1 MNRSFN
7 LKFLSLNCNG
17 LIKTTLKSTAESNFI
32 KHLKQQKPRLIALQE
47 SHAATEHIQSSLN
60 FQFQTKSSIRT
71 KHCGLVSMSPD
82 IILLVVSITADQR
95 VILT

>member
-17 LIKTTLKSTAESNFI
+17 LIKTTLKSTAGSNFI